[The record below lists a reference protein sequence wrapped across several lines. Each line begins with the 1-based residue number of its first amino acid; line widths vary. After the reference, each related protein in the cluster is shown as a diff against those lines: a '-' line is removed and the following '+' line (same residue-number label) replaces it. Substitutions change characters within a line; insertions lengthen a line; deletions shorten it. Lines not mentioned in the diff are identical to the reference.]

1 MVSPDDDANEPT
13 GRRERDVHAA
23 KPVVYI
29 VDDDASVRRALTRLL
44 RSAGLEAAAFDSAEA
59 FLQAGRQE
67 QPGCLVLDVRLAG
80 MTGLELLDQLTA
92 AGIALP
98 VIIITAHDDAQ
109 VRTRAARAG
118 VVAYLRK
125 PFDDHALLAAIQRAL
140 GPDSGSP
147 L

>member
-1 MVSPDDDANEPT
+1 
-13 GRRERDVHAA
+13 VHAA

-29 VDDDASVRRALTRLL
+29 VDDDASVRRALIRLL
-44 RSAGLEAAAFDSAEA
+44 RSAGLEAVAFASAEA
-59 FLQAGRQE
+59 FLQAGLQE
-67 QPGCLVLDVRLAG
+67 PSACLVLDVRLAG

-92 AGIALP
+92 AGSSLP
-98 VIIITAHDDAQ
+98 VIMITAHDDAQ

-118 VVAYLRK
+118 VVDYLRK

-140 GPDSGSP
+140 GLDPGSP